1 MDDFVFHHV
10 GIAVRDVTSAS
21 ESMQKLF
28 GYRVSSGPF
37 DDPVQRVSVC
47 FLTRGGNDTVL
58 ELVAPLGSDSPI
70 TRTLEK
76 GGGTYHICY
85 EVTDINAAVEHMKAE
100 GGLLLSDPVPA
111 VAFKMRQ
118 IAWLMTPARL
128 LVELVQRR

>member
-10 GIAVRDVTSAS
+10 GIAVRDLPSAS

-28 GYRVSSGPF
+28 GYGVSSGPF

-47 FLTRGGNDTVL
+47 FLTRGGDDAVL
-58 ELVAPLGSDSPI
+58 ELVAPLGPDSPI

-76 GGGTYHICY
+76 GGGTYHVCY
-85 EVTDINAAVEHMKAE
+85 EVADIKTAVEHMKAE
-100 GGLLLSDPVPA
+100 GCLLLGDPVPA
-111 VAFKMRQ
+111 VAFEMRQ

-128 LVELVQRR
+128 LVELVQAG

>member
-1 MDDFVFHHV
+1 
-10 GIAVRDVTSAS
+10 
-21 ESMQKLF
+21 MQKLF

-47 FLTRGGNDTVL
+47 FLTRGGDDTVL

-76 GGGTYHICY
+76 GGGTYHVCY
-85 EVTDINAAVEHMKAE
+85 EVADINAAVEHMKAE
-100 GGLLLSDPVPA
+100 GCLVLSDPVPA
-111 VAFKMRQ
+111 VAFEMRQ

-128 LVELVQRR
+128 LVELVQGR